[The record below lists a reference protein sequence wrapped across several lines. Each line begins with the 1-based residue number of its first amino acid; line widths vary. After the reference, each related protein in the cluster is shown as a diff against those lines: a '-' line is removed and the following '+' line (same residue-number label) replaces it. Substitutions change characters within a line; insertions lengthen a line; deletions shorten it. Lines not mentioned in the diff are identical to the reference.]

1 MEALVSAKGSD
12 LHLKVGSPPRMR
24 VDGRLVVLDGPVLT
38 PEAADTLLRELI
50 RPDLHD
56 QVQRTNEADFAYS
69 LPGVGRFRVNAFRQ
83 RGSVGL
89 VLRRV
94 QEGAMSIGELGLPPV
109 IARLAEQ
116 PRGLLLVTGPTGS
129 GKTTTLAAMID
140 HVNANRAVHI
150 VTIEDPIEVLH
161 ADKLGMVNQRE
172 VRVDTDDFT
181 IAMRAAMRQD
191 PDVILV
197 GEIRD
202 AETLKTSLA
211 AAETGHLVL
220 STLHT
225 ADAAETVNRCIDL
238 FPPYQ
243 QRQVRL
249 SLATALRGIVG
260 QRLVRRAGDGGRVAV
275 LEVMVN
281 TGRTAEAIADPERT
295 GDLTAI
301 MAESGFYGMQTFD
314 QHLIALYRDG
324 VIELETPWAWP
335 ATPTTSRWR
344 SEARGWS
351 PRRRSSGCGRG
362 DVWTRRP
369 VARWGGSGR
378 TEIAESSCRSPCS
391 STPAPGCRSRR
402 RTTGASRTSSPP

>member
-1 MEALVSAKGSD
+1 MMAWLEALVAAKGSD

-24 VDGRLVVLDGPVLT
+24 IDGRLVVLDEPNIT
-38 PEAADTLLRELI
+38 PEMAEGLLRELI
-50 RPDLHD
+50 RPDLYD
-56 QVQRTNEADFAYS
+56 QFQRTNEADFAYS
-69 LPGVGRFRVNAFRQ
+69 RPGVGRFRVNAFRQ
-83 RGSVGL
+83 RGSVGM

-94 QEGAMSIGELGLPPV
+94 QEGAMSIAELGLPSV
-109 IARLAEQ
+109 IARLAEH
-116 PRGLLLVTGPTGS
+116 PRGLVLVTGPTGS

-161 ADKLGMVNQRE
+161 ADKLGMVSQRE

-181 IAMRAAMRQD
+181 VAMRAAMRQD

-202 AETLKTSLA
+202 AETLKNALA

-225 ADAAETVNRCIDL
+225 TDAAETVNRCIDL
-238 FPPYQ
+238 FPPFQ

-249 SLATALRGIVG
+249 SLAAALRGIVG

-295 GDLTAI
+295 GDLTSI

-314 QHLIALYRDG
+314 QHLTALYRDG
-324 VIELETPWAWP
+324 VIELEDALSV
-335 ATPTTSRWR
+335 ATNPH
-344 SEARGWS
+344 
-351 PRRRSSGCGRG
+351 
-362 DVWTRRP
+362 DLQ
-369 VARWGGSGR
+369 VALR
-378 TEIAESSCRSPCS
+378 TQGLVA
-391 STPAPGCRSRR
+391 
-402 RTTGASRTSSPP
+402 

>member
-1 MEALVSAKGSD
+1 MMTWLEALVAAKGSD

-24 VDGRLVVLDGPVLT
+24 VDGRLVVLDGPSLT
-38 PEAADTLLRELI
+38 PDMAEELLRDLV
-50 RPDLHD
+50 RPDLH
-56 QVQRTNEADFAYS
+56 QQFQKTNEADFAYS

-109 IARLAEQ
+109 IARLAEH
-116 PRGLLLVTGPTGS
+116 PRGLVLVTGPTGS

-161 ADKLGMVNQRE
+161 ADKLGMISQRE
-172 VRVDTDDFT
+172 VRVDTEDFT

-225 ADAAETVNRCIDL
+225 TDAAETVNRCIDL

-249 SLATALRGIVG
+249 SLAAALRGIVG
-260 QRLVRRAGDGGRVAV
+260 QRLVRRAGDSGRVAV

-281 TGRTAEAIADPERT
+281 TGRTAEAIADPDRT

-324 VIELETPWAWP
+324 VIELEDAL
-335 ATPTTSRWR
+335 
-344 SEARGWS
+344 G
-351 PRRRSSGCGRG
+351 
-362 DVWTRRP
+362 
-369 VARWGGSGR
+369 VA
-378 TEIAESSCRSPCS
+378 
-391 STPAPGCRSRR
+391 
-402 RTTGASRTSSPP
+402 SSPHDLQVALRNQGLVA

>member
-1 MEALVSAKGSD
+1 VTSMLTWLEALIAAKGSD

-24 VDGRLVVLDGPVLT
+24 VDGRLVVLDGPSLT
-38 PEAADTLLRELI
+38 PEMAENLLREVI
-50 RPDLHD
+50 RPDLHE
-56 QVQRTNEADFAYS
+56 QFQQTNEADFAYS

-83 RGSVGL
+83 RGSVGM

-116 PRGLLLVTGPTGS
+116 PRGLVLVTGPTGS

-202 AETLKTSLA
+202 AETLKNALS

-225 ADAAETVNRCIDL
+225 TDAAETVNRCIDL
-238 FPPYQ
+238 FPPFQ

-249 SLATALRGIVG
+249 SLAAALRGIVG
-260 QRLVRRAGDGGRVAV
+260 QRLVRRVGDGGRVAV

-295 GDLTAI
+295 GDLTSI

-314 QHLIALYRDG
+314 QHLIALYRDR
-324 VIELETPWAWP
+324 VIELEDALSV
-335 ATPTTSRWR
+335 ATNPHDLQVALR
-344 SEARGWS
+344 SQGL
-351 PRRRSSGCGRG
+351 
-362 DVWTRRP
+362 
-369 VARWGGSGR
+369 VA
-378 TEIAESSCRSPCS
+378 
-391 STPAPGCRSRR
+391 
-402 RTTGASRTSSPP
+402 

>member
-1 MEALVSAKGSD
+1 VEHAAQEGGAEVTSMVAWLEALVAAMGSD

-24 VDGRLVVLDGPVLT
+24 VDGQLVPVDGPVLV
-38 PEAADTLLRELI
+38 PEAADAMLREVI
-50 RPDLHD
+50 RPDLYERF
-56 QVQRTNEADFAYS
+56 QRTNEADFAYS

-94 QEGAMSIGELGLPPV
+94 QEGAMSVAELGLPPV

-116 PRGLLLVTGPTGS
+116 PRGMVLVTGPTGS

-161 ADKLGMVNQRE
+161 ADKLGIVSQRE

-181 IAMRAAMRQD
+181 VAMRAAMRQD

-197 GEIRD
+197 GEVRD
-202 AETLKTSLA
+202 AETLKTALA

-225 ADAAETVNRCIDL
+225 TDAAETVNRCIDL
-238 FPPYQ
+238 FPPFQ

-249 SLATALRGIVG
+249 SLAAALRGIIG
-260 QRLVRRAGDGGRVAV
+260 QRLVKRAGDVGRVAV

-301 MAESGFYGMQTFD
+301 MADSGFYGMQTFD

-324 VIELETPWAWP
+324 VIELEDALGVASNPHDLQVAL
-335 ATPTTSRWR
+335 R
-344 SEARGWS
+344 SQGL
-351 PRRRSSGCGRG
+351 
-362 DVWTRRP
+362 
-369 VARWGGSGR
+369 VA
-378 TEIAESSCRSPCS
+378 
-391 STPAPGCRSRR
+391 
-402 RTTGASRTSSPP
+402 

>member
-1 MEALVSAKGSD
+1 MMTWLEALVAAKGSD

-24 VDGRLVVLDGPVLT
+24 VDGRLVVLEGPNLT
-38 PEAADTLLRELI
+38 PDMAEELLRDLI
-50 RPDLHD
+50 RPDLH
-56 QVQRTNEADFAYS
+56 QQFQKTNEADFAYS

-83 RGSVGL
+83 RGSVGM

-116 PRGLLLVTGPTGS
+116 PRGLVLVTGPTGS

-140 HVNANRAVHI
+140 HVNANNAVHI

-249 SLATALRGIVG
+249 SLAAALRGIVG
-260 QRLVRRAGDGGRVAV
+260 QRLVRRAGDG
-275 LEVMVN
+275 
-281 TGRTAEAIADPERT
+281 
-295 GDLTAI
+295 
-301 MAESGFYGMQTFD
+301 
-314 QHLIALYRDG
+314 
-324 VIELETPWAWP
+324 VIELEDAL
-335 ATPTTSRWR
+335 
-344 SEARGWS
+344 G
-351 PRRRSSGCGRG
+351 
-362 DVWTRRP
+362 
-369 VARWGGSGR
+369 VA
-378 TEIAESSCRSPCS
+378 
-391 STPAPGCRSRR
+391 
-402 RTTGASRTSSPP
+402 SSPHDLQVALRNQGLVA

>member
-1 MEALVSAKGSD
+1 MTAWLEALVAAKGSD

-24 VDGRLVVLDGPVLT
+24 VDGQLIILDGPSLT
-38 PEAADTLLRELI
+38 PEAAEGLLREVI
-50 RPDLHD
+50 RPDLYE
-56 QVQRTNEADFAYS
+56 QFQRTNEADFAYS
-69 LPGVGRFRVNAFRQ
+69 RPGVGRFRVNAFRQ
-83 RGSVGL
+83 RGSVGM

-116 PRGLLLVTGPTGS
+116 PRGLVLVTGPTGS

-202 AETLKTSLA
+202 AETLKNALA

-225 ADAAETVNRCIDL
+225 TDAAETVNRCIDL
-238 FPPYQ
+238 FPPFQ

-249 SLATALRGIVG
+249 SLAAALRGIVG

-314 QHLIALYRDG
+314 QHLIALYRDN
-324 VIELETPWAWP
+324 VIELEDALSV
-335 ATPTTSRWR
+335 ATNPHDLQIALRNQ
-344 SEARGWS
+344 GL
-351 PRRRSSGCGRG
+351 
-362 DVWTRRP
+362 
-369 VARWGGSGR
+369 VA
-378 TEIAESSCRSPCS
+378 
-391 STPAPGCRSRR
+391 
-402 RTTGASRTSSPP
+402 

>member
-1 MEALVSAKGSD
+1 M
-12 LHLKVGSPPRMR
+12 
-24 VDGRLVVLDGPVLT
+24 
-38 PEAADTLLRELI
+38 
-50 RPDLHD
+50 
-56 QVQRTNEADFAYS
+56 
-69 LPGVGRFRVNAFRQ
+69 
-83 RGSVGL
+83 

-116 PRGLLLVTGPTGS
+116 PRGLVLVTGPTGS

-140 HVNANRAVHI
+140 HVNANNAVHI

-238 FPPYQ
+238 VPPYQ

-249 SLATALRGIVG
+249 SLAAALRGIVA
-260 QRLVRRAGDGGRVAV
+260 QRLVKRDGDGGRVAV

-295 GDLTAI
+295 GDLTSI

-324 VIELETPWAWP
+324 VISLEDAL
-335 ATPTTSRWR
+335 
-344 SEARGWS
+344 G
-351 PRRRSSGCGRG
+351 
-362 DVWTRRP
+362 
-369 VARWGGSGR
+369 VASNPHDLRVALRNQGLV
-378 TEIAESSCRSPCS
+378 A
-391 STPAPGCRSRR
+391 
-402 RTTGASRTSSPP
+402 

>member
-1 MEALVSAKGSD
+1 MTTWLEALVAAKGSD

-24 VDGRLVVLDGPVLT
+24 VDGQLIILEGPILT
-38 PEAADTLLRELI
+38 PEAAEGLLREVI
-50 RPDLHD
+50 RPDLYD
-56 QVQRTNEADFAYS
+56 QFQKTNEADFAYS
-69 LPGVGRFRVNAFRQ
+69 RAGVGRFRVNAFRQ
-83 RGSVGL
+83 RGSVGM

-94 QEGAMSIGELGLPPV
+94 QEGAMSIAELGLPPV
-109 IARLAEQ
+109 IARLAEN
-116 PRGLLLVTGPTGS
+116 PRGLVLVTGPTGS

-202 AETLKTSLA
+202 AETLKNALA

-225 ADAAETVNRCIDL
+225 TDAAETVNRCIDL
-238 FPPYQ
+238 FPPFQ

-249 SLATALRGIVG
+249 SLAAALRGIVG
-260 QRLVRRAGDGGRVAV
+260 QRLVRRSGDGGRVAV

-281 TGRTAEAIADPERT
+281 TGRTAEAISDPDRT

-324 VIELETPWAWP
+324 VIELEDALSV
-335 ATPTTSRWR
+335 ATNPHDLQIALRNQ
-344 SEARGWS
+344 GL
-351 PRRRSSGCGRG
+351 
-362 DVWTRRP
+362 
-369 VARWGGSGR
+369 VA
-378 TEIAESSCRSPCS
+378 
-391 STPAPGCRSRR
+391 
-402 RTTGASRTSSPP
+402 

>member
-1 MEALVSAKGSD
+1 VTSMMTWLEALVAAKGSD

-24 VDGRLVVLDGPVLT
+24 VDGRLVVLDGPNLT
-38 PEAADTLLRELI
+38 PDMAEELLRDLI
-50 RPDLHD
+50 RPDLH
-56 QVQRTNEADFAYS
+56 QQFQKTNEADFAYS

-83 RGSVGL
+83 RGSVGM

-116 PRGLLLVTGPTGS
+116 PRGLVLVTGPTGS

-140 HVNANRAVHI
+140 HVNANNAVHI

-249 SLATALRGIVG
+249 SLAAALRGIVG

-295 GDLTAI
+295 GDLTSI

-324 VIELETPWAWP
+324 VIELEDAL
-335 ATPTTSRWR
+335 
-344 SEARGWS
+344 G
-351 PRRRSSGCGRG
+351 
-362 DVWTRRP
+362 
-369 VARWGGSGR
+369 VA
-378 TEIAESSCRSPCS
+378 
-391 STPAPGCRSRR
+391 
-402 RTTGASRTSSPP
+402 SSPHDLQVALRNQGLVA

>member
-1 MEALVSAKGSD
+1 MMTWLEALVAAKGSD

-24 VDGRLVVLDGPVLT
+24 VDGRLVVLDGPNLT
-38 PEAADTLLRELI
+38 PDMAEELLRDLI
-50 RPDLHD
+50 RPDLH
-56 QVQRTNEADFAYS
+56 QQFQKSNEADFAYS

-83 RGSVGL
+83 RGSVGM

-116 PRGLLLVTGPTGS
+116 PRGLVLVTGPTGS

-140 HVNANRAVHI
+140 HVNANNAVHI

-202 AETLKTSLA
+202 SETLKTSLA

-238 FPPYQ
+238 FPPTSSA
-243 QRQVRL
+243 RCACRWPP
-249 SLATALRGIVG
+249 SCAASSASAWSAGPATA
-260 QRLVRRAGDGGRVAV
+260 A
-275 LEVMVN
+275 
-281 TGRTAEAIADPERT
+281 
-295 GDLTAI
+295 
-301 MAESGFYGMQTFD
+301 
-314 QHLIALYRDG
+314 
-324 VIELETPWAWP
+324 AWP
-335 ATPTTSRWR
+335 SSRSW
-344 SEARGWS
+344 
-351 PRRRSSGCGRG
+351 
-362 DVWTRRP
+362 
-369 VARWGGSGR
+369 
-378 TEIAESSCRSPCS
+378 
-391 STPAPGCRSRR
+391 STPAAPPRPSPTPSAPATSPRSWPSAASTARR
-402 RTTGASRTSSPP
+402 PSTST

>member
-1 MEALVSAKGSD
+1 MMTWLEALVAAKGSD

-24 VDGRLVVLDGPVLT
+24 VDGRLVVLDGPNLT
-38 PEAADTLLRELI
+38 PDMAEELLRDLI
-50 RPDLHD
+50 RPDLH
-56 QVQRTNEADFAYS
+56 QQFQKSNEADFAYS

-83 RGSVGL
+83 RGSVGM

-116 PRGLLLVTGPTGS
+116 PRGLVLVTGPTGS

-140 HVNANRAVHI
+140 HVNANNAVHI

-172 VRVDTDDFT
+172 V
-181 IAMRAAMRQD
+181 
-191 PDVILV
+191 
-197 GEIRD
+197 
-202 AETLKTSLA
+202 LA

-249 SLATALRGIVG
+249 SLAAALRGIVG

-295 GDLTAI
+295 GDLTSI
-301 MAESGFYGMQTFD
+301 MAESGFHGMQTFD

-324 VIELETPWAWP
+324 VIELEDAL
-335 ATPTTSRWR
+335 
-344 SEARGWS
+344 G
-351 PRRRSSGCGRG
+351 
-362 DVWTRRP
+362 
-369 VARWGGSGR
+369 VASNPHDLQVALRNQGLV
-378 TEIAESSCRSPCS
+378 A
-391 STPAPGCRSRR
+391 
-402 RTTGASRTSSPP
+402 